1 MATKIDTVS
10 ARDKLKARREPHWHR
25 VAKGAY
31 LGYRKMSA
39 GPGGSWVARMLDEAT
54 GGQKYHALGDFSDKP
69 DNSRFDLAQAAARD
83 WFAHM
88 GRGGSNTSITVRK
101 ACGEYVEHLRNAK
114 RKEGA
119 ATDADGRFKRW
130 IYCNVKLSGTP
141 VEKLTMTQVST
152 WRATLAKT
160 QAIHPDKTKQTNRE
174 RTSSALNRDMATF
187 RAALNLAL
195 ENGHC
200 TTDQPWKTKLKTIK
214 GATGRRDV
222 YLDLGQR
229 RALIAAAAPAFGAF
243 LRGLSMLPLRPGAL
257 AALTVGNFNRGLGV
271 LTVGKDKSG
280 KDRQIGVKGPTAA
293 FFVEQCKDKLPG
305 APIFAQAT
313 GRPWHKDAW
322 KDPFKAA
329 AVIAELPPNAT
340 AYTLRHSTITD
351 LISVHRTDLLTVAQ
365 LSGTSLEMI
374 DKHYGH
380 LLKEHGADALALLAL

>member
-10 ARDKLKARREPHWHR
+10 ARDKLQPRREPYWHR
-25 VAKGAY
+25 LAKGAY
-31 LGYRKMSA
+31 LGYRKMSP
-39 GPGGSWVARMLDEAT
+39 GPGGSWVARVLDETT
-54 GGQKYHALGDFSDKP
+54 GGQKYRALGDFSGKP
-69 DNSRFDLAQAAARD
+69 DNERFDLAQTAARQ
-83 WFAHM
+83 WFVHLI
-88 GRGGSNTSITVRK
+88 RGGTNEVITVGK
-101 ACGEYVEHLRNAK
+101 ACQEYVEHLRTAK
-114 RKEGA
+114 RKDGA

-130 IYCNVKLSGTP
+130 IYSNAKLSGTA
-141 VEKLTMTQVST
+141 VEKLTIAQVNA

-160 QAIHPDKTKQTNRE
+160 QAIHQDKTKQTNRE

-200 TTDQPWKTKLKTIK
+200 TSDQPWKTKLKTIK

-229 RALIAAAAPAFGAF
+229 RALIAAAAPALAAF
-243 LRGLSMLPLRPGAL
+243 LRGLAMLPLRPGAL

-271 LTVGKDKSG
+271 LTVGRDKSG

-293 FFVEQCKDKLPG
+293 FFVEQCKNKLPS

-313 GRPWHKDAW
+313 GRPWNKDAW
-322 KDPFKAA
+322 KDPFKVA
-329 AVIAELPPNAT
+329 AVVAKLPPDAT

-351 LISVHRTDLLTVAQ
+351 LIAVHRTDLLTVAQ
-365 LSGTSLEMI
+365 LSGTGLEMI

-380 LLKEHGADALALLAL
+380 LLKEHGADALAKLAL